1 MQPQRGRTFCQICGI
16 DDDKKKLRQEDEDAN
31 EAERL
36 QAADANLLNVTQQ
49 MPDRGYDKDRG
60 TPGWL
65 MGEPSPGRSF

>member
-1 MQPQRGRTFCQICGI
+1 MRY
-16 DDDKKKLRQEDEDAN
+16 DKKKKREREEEVNTNNRLSAAN
-31 EAERL
+31 N
-36 QAADANLLNVTQQ
+36 NLLDVSMQ